1 MKRRILLSG
10 VILAL
15 LLLFSC
21 QNEEKSQ
28 EGMLLQNLS
37 FTTCTNNVKSVL
49 FDNEYAECSFVDAQ
63 TMHVNIYNLDLNCGI
78 TNIKG
83 IANLEGISLITVQLE
98 TTGKSANCICERN
111 ISFDIKGVLAGE
123 DYTVNLN
130 DYSISF
136 NITFKEDMGI
146 VKINRLNNQNN

>member
-1 MKRRILLSG
+1 MKRRILFSG
-10 VILAL
+10 VIFSL
-15 LLLFSC
+15 LLLLSC
-21 QNEEKSQ
+21 QNEENSQ
-28 EGMLLQNLS
+28 EGMQLQNLS
-37 FTTCTNNVKSVL
+37 FTTCTSNVKSVI

-63 TMHVNIYNLDLNCGI
+63 TMHINIYNMNLNCGV

-83 IANLEGISLITVQLE
+83 IANQKSSNIVTIQLE
-98 TTGKSANCICERN
+98 TTGESANCICDRN

-123 DYTVNLN
+123 DYTVNLT

-146 VKINRLNNQNN
+146 VKIDRINKLD